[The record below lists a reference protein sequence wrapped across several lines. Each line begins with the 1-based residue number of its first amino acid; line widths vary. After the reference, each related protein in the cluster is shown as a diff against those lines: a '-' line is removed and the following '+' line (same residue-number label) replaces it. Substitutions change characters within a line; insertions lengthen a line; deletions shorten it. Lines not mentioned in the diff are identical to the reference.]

1 METEFGV
8 LTKDHRQLLSETQYE
23 QYNLTMNYN
32 NFELMRNFEKRKSS
46 KILLFFHGNAED
58 LGIAYRVLNQMKQS
72 LKMTILAI
80 EYSGYGL
87 FVGEKSAEKVLDDC
101 LSVYDFI
108 TNELG
113 VAH

>member
-1 METEFGV
+1 
-8 LTKDHRQLLSETQYE
+8 
-23 QYNLTMNYN
+23 MNYN
-32 NFELMRNFEKRKSS
+32 NFELMRNIDKRKTS

-58 LGIAYRVLNQMKQS
+58 LGIAYRVLNQIKQS

-87 FVGEKSAEKVLDDC
+87 FVGDKSADKVLDDC

-108 TNELG
+108 TNQLG